1 MKLRVVVV
9 EIMEVLTRRDPLAN
23 SKSITCFLSLITKEC
38 SRILRDTPGSEMSKF
53 ESFSNFVAIGSASF
67 YFQTASPFF
76 LLRYCIWMNVSCTV
90 TTYPASRVTPT
101 ACTLSVY
108 ASRLSTSNFPS
119 LVAILIVNPLSY
131 PTVTT
136 FTLLFP

>member
-1 MKLRVVVV
+1 
-9 EIMEVLTRRDPLAN
+9 
-23 SKSITCFLSLITKEC
+23 
-38 SRILRDTPGSEMSKF
+38 
-53 ESFSNFVAIGSASF
+53 
-67 YFQTASPFF
+67 
-76 LLRYCIWMNVSCTV
+76 
-90 TTYPASRVTPT
+90 
-101 ACTLSVY
+101 VY